1 MKLKEKSL
9 GNRKNEI
16 ESIVTGSTDLK
27 QEGVSDSIADEA
39 ENKTVDMAFNFD
51 ADQVNKI
58 MEDIFKISL
67 TDQSQ
72 QNKVI
77 TPGYILKSDQE
88 AVWLYSVTR
97 KTFLKVNSNSE
108 ISSLDMINDD
118 MTYCVI
124 NNDIYEVKNEM
135 IYCVGWN

>member
-1 MKLKEKSL
+1 M